1 MVNRY
6 LKDEL
11 GLSYKKIKPITD
23 AHNKQ
28 QAKLQRQLAAAYYI
42 EYMVQGKTIINID
55 ESVLNKTDERQHGW
69 CWPGQT
75 NMVTTMQRLRS
86 LSIIAAVSSDG
97 KLMYTIN
104 SGKNNSGTFCLFLI
118 KLSNYYDSIN
128 PEWR

>member
-28 QAKLQRQLAAAYYI
+28 QAKLQRQLAAAYI

-55 ESVLNKTDERQHGW
+55 ESVLNKTDER
-69 CWPGQT
+69 
-75 NMVTTMQRLRS
+75 
-86 LSIIAAVSSDG
+86 
-97 KLMYTIN
+97 
-104 SGKNNSGTFCLFLI
+104 
-118 KLSNYYDSIN
+118 
-128 PEWR
+128 

>member
-11 GLSYKKIKPITD
+11 GLSYKKIKPIND

-55 ESVLNKTDERQHGW
+55 ESVLNKTDER
-69 CWPGQT
+69 
-75 NMVTTMQRLRS
+75 
-86 LSIIAAVSSDG
+86 
-97 KLMYTIN
+97 
-104 SGKNNSGTFCLFLI
+104 
-118 KLSNYYDSIN
+118 
-128 PEWR
+128 